1 MFEDAI
7 ELWFELTLIPEET
20 FEEVVELDPLG
31 LYNPSLPAD
40 LVSPDATLTIVGLA
54 PVPSP
59 SSVEIETE

>member
-59 SSVEIETE
+59 SWLDIETE